1 MWVHRKFHGGG
12 VGGNWEAGR
21 LSGGD
26 IPSLGALGDRR
37 GTGEGK

>member
-1 MWVHRKFHGGG
+1 M
-12 VGGNWEAGR
+12 VGWGEAGR